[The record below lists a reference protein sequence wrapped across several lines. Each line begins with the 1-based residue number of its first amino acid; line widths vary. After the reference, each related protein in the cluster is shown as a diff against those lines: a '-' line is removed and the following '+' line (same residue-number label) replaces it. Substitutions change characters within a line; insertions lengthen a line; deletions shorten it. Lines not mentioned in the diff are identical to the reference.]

1 MNSRPQ
7 SYPASFRVR
16 ADDVDRRVDRVV
28 RRLLPRVPLSRLYQ
42 ALREGDIR
50 VNGARVAP
58 ATRTRAADLI
68 RVPAALAREGAAP
81 RARR

>member
-1 MNSRPQ
+1 M
-7 SYPASFRVR
+7 R

-28 RRLLPRVPLSRLYQ
+28 RRLLPRVPLTRLYQ
-42 ALREGDIR
+42 ALREGEIR

-68 RVPAALAREGAAP
+68 REIG
-81 RARR
+81 RAHV